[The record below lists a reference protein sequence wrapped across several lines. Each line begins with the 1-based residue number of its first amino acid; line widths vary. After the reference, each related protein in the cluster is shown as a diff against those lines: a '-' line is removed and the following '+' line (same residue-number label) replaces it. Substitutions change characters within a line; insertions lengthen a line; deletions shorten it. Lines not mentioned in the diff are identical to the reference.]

1 MAWPLCPILRHLSF
15 SLLDQSLISVNPS
28 PKQKFIVLGRIG
40 RIGVANLPTPEK
52 EPYQEEQIARIHP
65 GETTRDEIIETFGRP
80 DVVRA
85 NNTIWIYGESRHVAY
100 GIVIFPGGWGC
111 WFH

>member
-1 MAWPLCPILRHLSF
+1 MLRIILVVLIVHLSGC
-15 SLLDQSLISVNPS
+15 I
-28 PKQKFIVLGRIG
+28 II
-40 RIGVANLPTPEK
+40 PTPEK
-52 EPYQEEQIARIHP
+52 EPYQEEQIARIH
-65 GETTRDEIIETFGRP
+65 RDEIIETFGRP

>member
-1 MAWPLCPILRHLSF
+1 MLRIILVVLIVHLSGC
-15 SLLDQSLISVNPS
+15 I
-28 PKQKFIVLGRIG
+28 II
-40 RIGVANLPTPEK
+40 PTPEK

-65 GETTRDEIIETFGRP
+65 
-80 DVVRA
+80 